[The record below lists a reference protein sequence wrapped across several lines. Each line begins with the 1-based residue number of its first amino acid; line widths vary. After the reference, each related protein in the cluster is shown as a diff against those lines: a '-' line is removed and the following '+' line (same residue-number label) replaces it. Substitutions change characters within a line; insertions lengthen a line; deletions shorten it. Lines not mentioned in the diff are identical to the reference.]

1 MKVTLLGTGSPVP
14 MLNRASSGYLIEI
27 GDEMIVFDHGQGS
40 HENFLRAGKR
50 SVDLNTI
57 FFSHLHTDHCLD
69 YARLVHNR
77 WDQGAGQI
85 PELEVYAPAYMQRM
99 TDLLFG
105 EHGVF
110 HNDLDGRINSAPSQ
124 RVYQNRGGTL
134 PRRRPEPNIT
144 ALYDGQVIESD
155 NWKVT
160 VREVIHQPGHI
171 EPYAF
176 RLETADG
183 VLVYSGDTGPCEAI
197 EELAEGADILIHMCY
212 FISGSFM
219 KPNER
224 LTSSGHL
231 EAARTAAKAGVK
243 SLVTTHFTPQ
253 MDALGVK
260 EKCLAEMQEI
270 YNGRII
276 WGEDLLEIPLEA
288 ADIPHAG

>member
-27 GDEMIVFDHGQGS
+27 GDEMLVFDHGAGA

-50 SVDLNTI
+50 AVDLNTI

-69 YARLVHNR
+69 YARLVHSR
-77 WDQGAGQI
+77 WDQGAGQV
-85 PELEVYAPAYMQRM
+85 PDLKVYAPSYMQRM

-105 EHGVF
+105 ELGVF
-110 HNDLDGRINSAPSQ
+110 HNDLDGRMNSKPSQ
-124 RVYQNRGGTL
+124 RVYLNRGGTL
-134 PRRRPEPNIT
+134 PRKRPQPQVT
-144 ALYDGQVIESD
+144 GLYDGQVIESD
-155 NWKVT
+155 HWKVT
-160 VREVIHQPGHI
+160 VREVIHQPGQI

-176 RLETADG
+176 RLETAEG

-197 EELAEGADILIHMCY
+197 EELAQGADLLIHMCY

-219 KPNER
+219 KPDQQ

-231 EAARTAAKAGVK
+231 EAANTAAKAGVK
-243 SLVTTHFTPQ
+243 SLITTHFTPQ

-260 EKCLAEMQEI
+260 EKCLAEMREI
-270 YNGRII
+270 YDGRII
-276 WGEDLLEIPLEA
+276 WGEDLLEIPLHAQEL
-288 ADIPHAG
+288 PHAG

>member
-14 MLNRASSGYLIEI
+14 MLNRASSGYLIEF
-27 GDEMIVFDHGQGS
+27 GDEMLVFDHGGGA

-50 SVDLNTI
+50 AVDLDTI

-69 YARLVHNR
+69 YARLVHSR

-85 PELEVYAPAYMQRM
+85 PELKVYAPAYMQRM

-105 EHGVF
+105 EHGVY
-110 HNDLDGRINSAPSQ
+110 HNDLDGRMNSVPSQ
-124 RVYQNRGGTL
+124 RVYLNRGGKL
-134 PRRRPEPNIT
+134 PRTRPTPEIT
-144 ALYDGQVIESD
+144 PLYDGQVIETET
-155 NWKVT
+155 WKIT

-176 RLETADG
+176 RLETAEG
-183 VLVYSGDTGPCEAI
+183 SLVYSGDTGPCEAI
-197 EELAEGADILIHMCY
+197 EELAQGADMLIHMCY

-219 KPNER
+219 KPDQK

-243 SLVTTHFTPQ
+243 TLVTTHFTPQ
-253 MDALGVK
+253 MDALGIK
-260 EKCLAEMQEI
+260 ERCVFEMREI
-270 YNGRII
+270 FDGRII
-276 WGEDLLEIPLEA
+276 WGEDLMEIPLHDEA
-288 ADIPHAG
+288 IPHAG

>member
-1 MKVTLLGTGSPVP
+1 MKLTLLGTGSPVP
-14 MLNRASSGYLIEI
+14 MVGRASSGYLIEI
-27 GDEMIVFDHGQGS
+27 GDEMIVFDHGAGA

-50 SVDLNTI
+50 AVDLNTI
-57 FFSHLHTDHCLD
+57 FFTHLHTDHCLD
-69 YARLVHNR
+69 YARLVHSR

-85 PELEVYAPAYMQRM
+85 PELNVYAPAYMQRM

-110 HNDLDGRINSAPSQ
+110 HNDLDGRINSVPSQ
-124 RVYQNRGGTL
+124 KVYQNRGGTL
-134 PRRRPEPNIT
+134 PRRRPAPNVT
-144 ALYDGQVIESD
+144 PLYDGQVIESD

-160 VREVIHQPGHI
+160 VREVIHQPGYI
-171 EPYAF
+171 EPYAL
-176 RLETADG
+176 RLETDEG

-197 EELAEGADILIHMCY
+197 EEISEGADILIHMCY
-212 FISGSFM
+212 FISGSFL
-219 KPNER
+219 KPDQK

-243 SLVTTHFTPQ
+243 TLVTTHFTPQ

-270 YNGRII
+270 YQGRIV
-276 WGEDLLEIPLEA
+276 WGEDLLEVPL
-288 ADIPHAG
+288 DVGDVPHAG